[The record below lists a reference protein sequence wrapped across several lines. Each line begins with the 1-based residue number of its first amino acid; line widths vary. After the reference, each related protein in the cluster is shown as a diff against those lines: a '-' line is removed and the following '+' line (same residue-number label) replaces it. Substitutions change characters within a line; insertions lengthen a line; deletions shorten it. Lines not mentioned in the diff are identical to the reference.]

1 MYNKSLKKKKLS
13 HNKSLK
19 KYNKKHEIMKIQNK
33 NKKKLHKNKI
43 SKESDC
49 ELPFASFEGSINNS
63 KYDMPIEDS
72 LVKLLNTPFAP
83 KTIKPTNDY
92 YTYINDEWIKKTT
105 KDLKPKNGAFYVQ
118 VDDFRIAQ
126 EKVYY
131 ELIDIVKKYTQTVK
145 SKRSTLINNV
155 YKSFLSLNSEKR
167 KLHVNNYVNFLDKNI
182 KSGNLWD
189 FLGYLNK
196 NEIISWGSPIFW
208 SVLPDEKNSKI
219 YANYISSPELTLYDW
234 QLYDSDEGQDAEF
247 IKYKKLV
254 KSKYFKYIKDIFQ
267 ACLPLEKNL
276 NPQDVFDVENEIL
289 NAIGCTN
296 KKIKDAPD
304 FYNKISKKDALEK
317 YGFDFEKFSEK
328 LGFKKTPNFFITNN
342 PNYLKCICEIMKKE
356 WNTPKWRSY
365 WLFIFL
371 RQIIRFDKNL
381 RNIYFEFNGRFLKGF
396 TKKLPKEIYP
406 IFALSATFNNFL
418 TTEYIKKN
426 WNEHHVNYVK
436 NMADDL
442 LIVFK
447 RIIKRNTWLSPK
459 AKSFALK
466 KLDYMNLV
474 IGKPNNIRYDPL
486 LNYTDDDPWGNMEK
500 LVYWKVEKYI
510 NLSNNEIIDI
520 PQIDWNELK
529 LVGTQA
535 YIVNA
540 FYQMDKNEIYIPL
553 AYLQKPFI
561 DLEERGIE
569 YNLSRVGYTLAH
581 EMSHSLDDLGSK
593 YDHLGNLYDW
603 WTEKDKKT
611 YQKIIDDIIEQYQ
624 DAAKKDGI
632 KFDASIAT
640 GENMAD
646 ISGLAICEEYLRDF
660 QDKNEDIVPIRSL
673 SFQAF
678 FVYFAIQQRQ
688 QISSLAIKAQLKTN
702 PHPLDK
708 YRTNCP
714 LARLKLFRSIYN
726 VEKGDNMWWKSTNT
740 VWN

>member
-1 MYNKSLKKKKLS
+1 MPQNKSIKNRHHIK

-19 KYNKKHEIMKIQNK
+19 KHNKEKKHLRKNK
-33 NKKKLHKNKI
+33 NPKGKKNNNPNDCKIALNK
-43 SKESDC
+43 
-49 ELPFASFEGSINNS
+49 FEGSLQNP
-63 KYDMPIEDS
+63 KYNMPIEDD
-72 LVKLLNTPFAP
+72 LIKTLNTPFAP
-83 KTIKPTNDY
+83 KTVKPTNDY
-92 YTYINDEWIKKTT
+92 YTYINDEWIQKTA
-105 KDLKPKNGAFYVQ
+105 KELDPQQGKFYVQ

-131 ELIDIVKKYTQTVK
+131 ELIDIVKNYTKKVK

-155 YKSFLSLNSEKR
+155 YKSFISLDPKKR
-167 KLHVNNYVNFLDKNI
+167 KMHVANYVRFLDHNLKAG
-182 KSGNLWD
+182 KLWD

-219 YANYISSPELTLYDW
+219 YNNYIYGADLSLYDW
-234 QLYDSDEGQDAEF
+234 QLYDPDDGQTADY
-247 IKYKKLV
+247 IKYKKVV
-254 KSKYFKYIKDIFQ
+254 KAKFFKYIKDIFD
-267 ACLPLEKNL
+267 ACLPEEKDL
-276 NPQDVFDVENEIL
+276 DPQDIFDVENQIL
-289 NAIGCTN
+289 DAMNCAN
-296 KKIKDAPD
+296 KGVKEADD
-304 FYNKISKKDALEK
+304 NYNKISAKDALEK
-317 YGFDFEKFSEK
+317 YGFDWATFSSK
-328 LGFKKTPNFFITNN
+328 IGFKKTPPYIITNSL
-342 PNYLKCICEIMKKE
+342 NYLKCVSELMEKE
-356 WNTPKWRSY
+356 WNTKKWRSY
-365 WLFIFL
+365 WLYIFL

-381 RNIYFEFNGRFLKGF
+381 RDIYFEFHGVFLKGF
-396 TKKLPKEIYP
+396 TKQMPDELYP
-406 IFALSATFNNFL
+406 IFALSATFNTFL
-418 TTEYIKKN
+418 TTEYVRHN
-426 WNEHHVNYVK
+426 WNQQHIDYVE

-442 LIVFK
+442 LTVFK
-447 RIIKRNTWLSPK
+447 RIINRNTWLTPK
-459 AKSFALK
+459 SKAFALK

-474 IGKPNNIRYDPL
+474 IGQPGKLRYDPL
-486 LNYTDDDPWGNMEK
+486 LNYTADDPWGNMEK
-500 LVYWKVEKYI
+500 LVYWKVDKYV
-510 NLSNNEIIDI
+510 NLAGHEIIDI
-520 PQIDWNELK
+520 PQVDWNEFK

-569 YNLSRVGYTLAH
+569 YNLARVGYTLAH
-581 EMSHSLDDLGSK
+581 EMSHGLDDLGSK

-603 WTEKDKKT
+603 WSPADKKK
-611 YQKIIDDIIEQYQ
+611 YQEIIRDIVEQYE
-624 DAAKKDGI
+624 DAVSKDGI
-632 KFDASIAT
+632 VFDASIAT

-688 QISSLAIKAQLKTN
+688 QITENAIKAQLKTN

-726 VEKGDNMWWKSTNT
+726 VKKGDNMWWKSTNT